1 MDNTD
6 LIRPRI
12 LVYQDED
19 CNIMVDYLIY
29 NGFQIILATEEN
41 VFDKIKEMD
50 YDLCILCHY
59 KSYNINDEELKLLK
73 YTRKLDDKIPIL
85 MVSDKVGYNYIV
97 EALNEG
103 ADDYIIRPYNI
114 NELIARIKALLR
126 RYGIRT
132 RRIEATYKIGD
143 YIFNATDKILSI
155 NNIQIPLN
163 NKQNKILSLL
173 CAYKN
178 EELPKKLLM
187 QQIWSDDNYFNKRSL
202 DVHMCALRNMLK
214 MDSRIAIKTIR
225 GISYSLIVND
235 EDNLM

>member
-6 LIRPRI
+6 LIKPKI

-19 CNIMVDYLIY
+19 CNIMTDYLIY
-29 NGFQIILATEEN
+29 NGFQIALASEEN
-41 VFDKIKEMD
+41 ALDKIKERD
-50 YDLCILCHY
+50 YDLCILGHY

-73 YTRKLDDKIPIL
+73 YTRKLDDKVPIL
-85 MVSDKVGYNYIV
+85 MVSDKAQYNYIV
-97 EALNEG
+97 DALNEG

-114 NELIARIKALLR
+114 DELIARIKALLR

-132 RRIEATYKIGD
+132 RRIETTYQIGD
-143 YIFNATDKILSI
+143 YIFNTADKILSI
-155 NNIQIPLN
+155 NNVQIPLN

-187 QQIWSDDNYFNKRSL
+187 QQIWADDNYFNKRSL
-202 DVHMCALRNMLK
+202 DVHMCMLRNMLK
-214 MDSRIAIKTIR
+214 MDSRIVIKTIR
-225 GISYSLIVND
+225 GMSYSLIIND
-235 EDNLM
+235 DDNLM